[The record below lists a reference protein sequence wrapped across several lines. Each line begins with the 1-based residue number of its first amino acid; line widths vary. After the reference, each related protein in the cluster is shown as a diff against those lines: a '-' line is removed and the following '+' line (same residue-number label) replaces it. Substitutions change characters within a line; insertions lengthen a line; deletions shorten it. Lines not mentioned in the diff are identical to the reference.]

1 MMRGRVSAVS
11 GLAISASNE
20 LGELQSGLA
29 AALLGPVGAVVAGGA
44 AAIGI
49 AGAWTYLFPELR
61 RAKTFDPP
69 PEVLAQAVEQEKP
82 A

>member
-1 MMRGRVSAVS
+1 V
-11 GLAISASNE
+11 
-20 LGELQSGLA
+20 A

-49 AGAWTYLFPELR
+49 AGLWSYLFPELR